1 MKRLVF
7 LLCLFFT
14 FGIVYGQKYA
24 VVDMEYVLKNIPAYE
39 TANDQL
45 DQISKKWQKEVE
57 AVEAEAKTMSRNFET
72 EMVFLSDEMKKQ
84 RATEI
89 VAKEKEASDLKRH
102 YFGPGGELEKKREAL
117 IRPIQDEIYNALKE
131 LCEEHKC
138 QMILDR
144 STSPNIVYLAP
155 KLDVSDDLLQK
166 LGYLKSK

>member
-1 MKRLVF
+1 MKKSVF
-7 LLCLFFT
+7 LLCLIFT
-14 FGIVYGQKYA
+14 FGIMHGQKYA

-45 DQISKKWQKEVE
+45 EQISKKWQGEVE

-72 EMVFLSDEMKKQ
+72 EMVFLSDEMKRQ
-84 RATEI
+84 RAAEI

-102 YFGPGGELEKKREAL
+102 YFGPGGELDKKREAL
-117 IRPIQDEIYNALKE
+117 VRPIQDEIYNALKE

-144 STSPNIVYLAP
+144 SSSPNIVYLAP